1 MGKVEEIM
9 QTFPLQ
15 SKPQIMAIAKKV
27 RTARINQEIMK
38 IEMVITTGL
47 QDLAAKTKSK
57 TSVKMAQQMFRCL
70 QISRKA
76 VKDPTTE
83 SNLLR

>member
-1 MGKVEEIM
+1 VGKVEEIM

-15 SKPQIMAIAKKV
+15 SKLQIMVIAKKV

-57 TSVKMAQQMFRCL
+57 TSVKMAQQMFRYL